1 MDSFWGNI
9 FKTRKKEK
17 ESIISILKK
26 IPIFEGLS
34 NRDLNFIEPQLH
46 PREFRA
52 DEIIF
57 HQGDPG
63 VGMYIIEEG
72 TVKIVF
78 EPTNRV
84 LAELGPGE
92 FFGELALLD
101 ESPRSAAAIAKT
113 YCKVW
118 GMFQSD
124 LFSIIERNP
133 RLGVKIT
140 LRLAQVIGER
150 LKRSNV
156 QVQELQK
163 QIEILEQEKTTET
176 P

>member
-9 FKTRKKEK
+9 FKNRRKEK
-17 ESIISILKK
+17 KSIISILRN
-26 IPIFEGLS
+26 IPIFEGLGH
-34 NRDLNFIEPQLH
+34 RDLNFIEPLLH
-46 PREFRA
+46 PREYRP

-57 HQGDPG
+57 HQGEPG

-72 TVKIVF
+72 VVKIVY

-101 ESPRSAAAIAKT
+101 ESPRSAAAIVKT
-113 YCKVW
+113 NCKIW

-124 LFSIIERNP
+124 LFSLIERNP

-140 LRLAQVIGER
+140 LQLARIIGER
-150 LKRSNV
+150 LKLSNV

-163 QIEILEQEKTTET
+163 QLDTLKKSKAAARK
-176 P
+176 

>member
-9 FKTRKKEK
+9 FKNHKKEK
-17 ESIISILKK
+17 ETIISILKK

-34 NRDLNFIEPQLH
+34 NRDLNFIEPLLH
-46 PREFRA
+46 PREYRPE
-52 DEIIF
+52 EIIF
-57 HQGDPG
+57 HQGEPG

-72 TVKIVF
+72 VVKIVF
-78 EPTNRV
+78 EPTNRL

-113 YCKVW
+113 DCKVW

-140 LRLAQVIGER
+140 LRLARVIGER
-150 LKRSNV
+150 LKKSNV

-163 QIEILEQEKTTET
+163 QLDDLQRGNVEDKS
-176 P
+176 